1 MINFR
6 EIIRRFLKYLILV
19 LVLGFSIY
27 TIPKNKIG
35 NSELMMIVLIT
46 GMTFCILD
54 IVTPSIQIIVNKDV
68 GEYSS
73 GVESESDS
81 E

>member
-6 EIIRRFLKYLILV
+6 EIIRRLLKYLILV

-27 TIPKNKIG
+27 TIPKNKIS
-35 NSELMMIVLIT
+35 NSELLWVILIV

-54 IVTPSIQIIVNKDV
+54 IVTPSIQIIVNKD
-68 GEYSS
+68 SD
-73 GVESESDS
+73 SESDS
-81 E
+81 ESESE

>member
-19 LVLGFSIY
+19 LVLGFSVY
-27 TIPKNKIG
+27 TIPKNKIS
-35 NSELMMIVLIT
+35 NTELLWVILIT

-54 IVTPSIQIIVNKDV
+54 IVTPSIQIIVNKD
-68 GEYSS
+68 EDT
-73 GVESESDS
+73 E
-81 E
+81 

>member
-6 EIIRRFLKYLILV
+6 EIIRRLLKYLILV

-27 TIPKNKIG
+27 TIPKNKIS
-35 NSELMMIVLIT
+35 NSEILWVILIA

-54 IVTPSIQIIVNKDV
+54 IVTPSIQIIVNK
-68 GEYSS
+68 
-73 GVESESDS
+73 ESESES

>member
-6 EIIRRFLKYLILV
+6 EIIRRLLKYLILV

-27 TIPKNKIG
+27 TIPKNKIS
-35 NSELMMIVLIT
+35 NSELLWVILIV

-54 IVTPSIQIIVNKDV
+54 IVTPSIQIIVNKDTD
-68 GEYSS
+68 
-73 GVESESDS
+73 SESDS
-81 E
+81 ESESE

>member
-6 EIIRRFLKYLILV
+6 EIIRRLLKYLILV

-27 TIPKNKIG
+27 TIPKNKIS
-35 NSELMMIVLIT
+35 NSEILWVILIA

-54 IVTPSIQIIVNKDV
+54 IVTPSIQIIVNK
-68 GEYSS
+68 
-73 GVESESDS
+73 ESESES
-81 E
+81 ESE